1 MKPGDLVR
9 IKETP
14 ILTYQGYS
22 DQGYSN
28 KIGIIVKTTKEHT
41 SFDSI
46 PVITYVVLI
55 EEKLV
60 SIMDNELDKVE
71 T

>member
-9 IKETP
+9 IRETP
-14 ILTYQGYS
+14 VLVYQGHA
-22 DQGYSN
+22 N
-28 KIGIIVKTTKEHT
+28 KLGLIVKKTTERI
-41 SFDSI
+41 SFNDL
-46 PVITYVVLI
+46 PNVMYVVLI

-60 SIMDNELDKVE
+60 SIMGNELDKVE